1 MPDLDNHPEASTADA
16 LYPEGYLA
24 RLSLDELVAERER
37 QRTAGAKD
45 VLALVRARLCT
56 QEMIRRR
63 LAAMAPSELA
73 P

>member
-1 MPDLDNHPEASTADA
+1 MTVDAPKLSIDPA
-16 LYPEGYLA
+16 LYPDGHLA

-37 QRTAGAKD
+37 QRAAGASD
-45 VLALVRARLCT
+45 ALALVRARLCT

-63 LAAMAPSELA
+63 LAAMAPTEQA